1 MIQTESPNRIGIV
14 TTDNHI
20 TIGYTG
26 ITGIRTDMSWVPSDV
41 IELWWDGESGTIEYN
56 DGKPLVGITSLPSI
70 YNQAKLD
77 WQYEYDRCKEYGS
90 SSHRYYRLL
99 RLQRDSLLKQSDW
112 TQFNDSP
119 LTDAKKDEWKTY
131 RQALR
136 DIPVNQPTPTSGLE
150 NITWPTEPS

>member
-1 MIQTESPNRIGIV
+1 MIQTASPNRIGIV

-41 IELWWDGESGTIEYN
+41 IEVWWDGESRTIEYN

-77 WQYEYDRCKEYGS
+77 WQYEWDRCKEYGS
-90 SSHRYYRLL
+90 SSHKYYRFL
-99 RLQRDSLLKQSDW
+99 RETRNNLLKQSDW
-112 TQFNDSP
+112 TQLNDSP
-119 LTDAKKDEWKTY
+119 LSDAKKDEWKTY

-136 DIPVNQPTPTSGLE
+136 DIPVTQPTPNNGLE

>member
-1 MIQTESPNRIGIV
+1 MIQTASPNRIGIV

-41 IELWWDGESGTIEYN
+41 IEVWWDGESGTIEYN
-56 DGKPLVGITSLPSI
+56 DGKPMVGITSLPSI
-70 YNQAKLD
+70 YNQAKID
-77 WQYEYDRCKEYGS
+77 WQYVWDKFPENATSEKRCYK
-90 SSHRYYRLL
+90 LL
-99 RLQRDSLLKQSDW
+99 RSLRDQKLRMSDW

-136 DIPVNQPTPTSGLE
+136 DITSSQPTPNIKLS

>member
-1 MIQTESPNRIGIV
+1 MIQTASPNRIGIV

-41 IELWWDGESGTIEYN
+41 IEVWWDGESGTIEYN
-56 DGKPLVGITSLPSI
+56 DGKPMVGITSLPSI
-70 YNQAKLD
+70 YNQAKID
-77 WQYEYDRCKEYGS
+77 WQYVWDKFPENATSEKRCYK
-90 SSHRYYRLL
+90 LL
-99 RLQRDSLLKQSDW
+99 RSLRDQKLRMSDW

-119 LTDAKKDEWKTY
+119 LTDAKKEEWKTY

-136 DIPVNQPTPTSGLE
+136 DITSSQPTPNIELS

>member
-1 MIQTESPNRIGIV
+1 MIQTQSPNRIGIV

-26 ITGIRTDMSWVPSDV
+26 ISGIRTDMSWVPSDV
-41 IELWWDGESGTIEYN
+41 IEVWWDGESGTIEYN

-77 WQYEYDRCKEYGS
+77 WQYEYDRCMAYGS

-99 RLQRDSLLKQSDW
+99 RLQRDSLLRQSDW

-136 DIPVNQPTPTSGLE
+136 DIPVSQPTPTSGLE